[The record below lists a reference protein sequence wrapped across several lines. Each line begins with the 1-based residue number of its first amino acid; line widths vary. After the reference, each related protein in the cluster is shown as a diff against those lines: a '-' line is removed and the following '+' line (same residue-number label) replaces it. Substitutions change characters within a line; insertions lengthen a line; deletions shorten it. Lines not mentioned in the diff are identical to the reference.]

1 MNFTM
6 KQLRY
11 AVAAAQYGSVTGA
24 ARALRVSQPS
34 ISLAVA
40 QIERE
45 VGITLFIRQRGSGTT
60 TTPAGQRFVARSRA
74 LLADFA
80 ELAAFEAPDGPVTGH
95 LVLDCFEDLAP
106 FCVPAIVVRAR
117 RLHPGIEIAVH
128 EYDLETVGKRLKSGA
143 SDLAITYELGVPKGL
158 VTETLHSVAPHAL
171 LAADDPLAR
180 RKRLDLRTLCK
191 APLVFTREFL
201 SLQHFF
207 ELLRSHGATS
217 IKTLEAG
224 SFEMQRSMVANGLG
238 RAIAYT
244 QSCSDVTY
252 DGKRVVRR
260 ALCEALAPHPI
271 LLAYA
276 PALRGSRAVDA
287 FAQEARSY
295 FRELPCPF
303 SRPPGRTA
311 P

>member
-1 MNFTM
+1 
-6 KQLRY
+6 
-11 AVAAAQYGSVTGA
+11 
-24 ARALRVSQPS
+24 
-34 ISLAVA
+34 
-40 QIERE
+40 
-45 VGITLFIRQRGSGTT
+45 
-60 TTPAGQRFVARSRA
+60 
-74 LLADFA
+74 
-80 ELAAFEAPDGPVTGH
+80 LAAFETPDGPVTGH

-106 FCVPAIVVRAR
+106 FCAPAIIAR
-117 RLHPGIEIAVH
+117 VQRQHPGIEVAVH
-128 EYDLETVGKRLKSGA
+128 EFDLETVGKRLKSGA

-158 VTETLHSVAPHAL
+158 VTEMLQRVTPHAL

-191 APLVFTREFL
+191 VPLVFTREFL

-207 ELLRSHGATS
+207 ELLRSHGATP

-260 ALCEALAPHPI
+260 ALRERLAPHPI

-276 PALRGSRAVDA
+276 PELRGSRAIDA
-287 FAQEARSY
+287 LAQEARSY
-295 FRELPCPF
+295 FRELP
-303 SRPPGRTA
+303 SSG
-311 P
+311 